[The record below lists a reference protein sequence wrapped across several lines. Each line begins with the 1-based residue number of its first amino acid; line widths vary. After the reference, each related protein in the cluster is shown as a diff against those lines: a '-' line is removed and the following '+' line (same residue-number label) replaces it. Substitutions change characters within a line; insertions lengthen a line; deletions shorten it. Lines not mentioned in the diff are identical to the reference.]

1 MDSFPLC
8 FYTRGRVVFSD
19 GCRALLPVGGGA
31 CRWVWRMRCAD
42 MGPALAEG
50 AGAQEGFAGH
60 PGVPKGPA
68 ALSLLD
74 LLLTR
79 DLSPPDGLSPRHWL
93 HTQVGRVPLGRK
105 GKDGHWFPCKRPYY
119 PDNEL
124 KTPPA
129 VGPPGTLRLGLHP
142 QPVLC

>member
-1 MDSFPLC
+1 ML
-8 FYTRGRVVFSD
+8 TWAQRLLRVRG
-19 GCRALLPVGGGA
+19 LK
-31 CRWVWRMRCAD
+31 
-42 MGPALAEG
+42 
-50 AGAQEGFAGH
+50 EGFAGH

-129 VGPPGTLRLGLHP
+129 VGPCAWGCILSRFSAEREEAARPAAA
-142 QPVLC
+142 